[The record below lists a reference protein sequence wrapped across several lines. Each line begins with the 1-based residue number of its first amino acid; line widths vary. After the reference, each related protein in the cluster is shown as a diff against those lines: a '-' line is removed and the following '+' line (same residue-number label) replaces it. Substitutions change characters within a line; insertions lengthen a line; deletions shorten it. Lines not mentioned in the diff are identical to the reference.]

1 MKKHFL
7 RGLLAVYAAST
18 LLFTAFMPDIS
29 AQNPSARDFSF
40 SATDFGVLCI
50 SSVYPGAVAGLAD
63 SRDNEA
69 PGDAAGTHGS
79 AGGTAE
85 GGANGSADEKA
96 DGQSDGQADMS
107 KIVASQND
115 DKPEPV
121 VFGDEPAVLILH
133 THATETY
140 LPSDEGNY
148 HSKKK
153 ENSVRDVGEVLA
165 KSLEEEGIAVV
176 HDLTLHDNPSYSSS
190 YSRSAETVKIL
201 LEKYPTI
208 RCVIDLHRDATAS
221 DAPGATLSVGGKT
234 CARYMYVVSTAV
246 PNYKANLKLISA
258 MNDIAAEKY
267 SGFTGTVLERGY
279 PYNQSLADRYL
290 LVEFGNNRNDI
301 TDVRNTARIWG
312 KILAQALKEG
322 Y

>member
-1 MKKHFL
+1 MKKNFL

-18 LLFTAFMPDIS
+18 LLFTAFLPADS
-29 AQNPSARDFSF
+29 SQNLSARDFSL

-50 SSVYPGAVAGLAD
+50 SSVYPGAVAQLAD

-69 PGDAAGTHGS
+69 PGDGTGTDGS
-79 AGGTAE
+79 AGGFAAGSAG
-85 GGANGSADEKA
+85 GGANGSADQ
-96 DGQSDGQADMS
+96 QSDGQAGVS
-107 KIVASQND
+107 KSVASPNA

-121 VFGDEPAVLILH
+121 VFGKEPAVLILH

-190 YSRSAETVKIL
+190 YSRSAETVQIL

-221 DAPGATLSVGGKT
+221 DASGATLSVGGKT
-234 CARYMYVVSTAV
+234 CAKYMYVVSTAV

-258 MNDIAAEKY
+258 MNDIAADKH

-290 LVEFGNNRNDI
+290 LVEFGNNRNHI

-312 KILAQALKEG
+312 KILAQALKAG